1 VNELLKK
8 FLNERNLKGIG
19 DIKWAHAVNNTKY
32 LEQAL
37 SNADVHFIEVDIS
50 LSKELKPIA
59 AHYNDESDLSF
70 EQLLNLVK
78 QSDKGLKLDFKDQ
91 KALLPCLKQLQS
103 SNLHQPVILN
113 ADILSAENNAPSAT
127 IPPEEFINGCHE
139 FYPDCLLSVG
149 WRTNYDSTYTSEDII
164 KMLQLCR
171 NIKEVTFPI
180 RASILPRS
188 WENIKKLLEKDGY
201 TMTIWNSEPLDY
213 DLKKWIEQNTDPKK
227 CFYDFT
233 TSKQDSGIS

>member
-59 AHYNDESDLSF
+59 AHYNDESDLAF

-103 SNLHQPVILN
+103 TNLHQTVILN
-113 ADILSAENNAPSAT
+113 ADILSAENAPSAT
-127 IPPEEFINGCHE
+127 IPPEEFINDCQE
-139 FYPDCLLSVG
+139 FYPDGLLSVG
-149 WRTNYDSTYTSEDII
+149 WRTNYDSTYSSEDIN
-164 KMLQLCR
+164 KMMQLCR
-171 NIKEVTFPI
+171 NIKDVTFPI

-188 WENIKKLLEKDGY
+188 WENVKKLLEKDGY
-201 TMTIWNSEPLDY
+201 TLTIWNSELLDD

-227 CFYDFT
+227 CFYDLMAF
-233 TSKQDSGIS
+233 KHDGGIS

>member
-1 VNELLKK
+1 VNEPLKK
-8 FLNERNLKGIG
+8 FLNDRNLKGIG

-37 SNADVHFIEVDIS
+37 NNADVHFIEVDIS

-59 AHYNDESDLSF
+59 AHYNDGSDLAF

-78 QSDKGLKLDFKDQ
+78 QSDKGLKFDLKDQ
-91 KALLPCLKQLQS
+91 KTVLPCLQKLKS
-103 SNLHQPVILN
+103 SKLGRPIVLN
-113 ADILSAENNAPSAT
+113 ADILSLADT
-127 IPPEEFINGCHE
+127 PPAIIAGKKFINDCRE
-139 FYPDCLLSVG
+139 FYPDGLLSVG
-149 WRTNYDSTYTSEDII
+149 WRTNYDSTYTSEDIN

-171 NIKEVTFPI
+171 NIKEVSFPI

-188 WENIKKLLEKDGY
+188 WENVKKLLENDAY
-201 TMTIWNSEPLDY
+201 TLTIWNSEPLDD

-233 TSKQDSGIS
+233 ASKHDGGIS